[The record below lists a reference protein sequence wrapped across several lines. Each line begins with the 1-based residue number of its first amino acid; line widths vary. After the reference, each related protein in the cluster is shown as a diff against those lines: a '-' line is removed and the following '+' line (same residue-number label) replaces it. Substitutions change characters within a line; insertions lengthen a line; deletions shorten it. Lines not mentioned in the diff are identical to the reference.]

1 MILFNENAE
10 ATKILDF
17 LSACNKLGADSSLC
31 LVDCMKAL
39 KSKQPEDALQLLK
52 KLNTLLLTKPTSIAF
67 NCDNRQQVLYIIAKY
82 LWLES
87 KKPSEQQS
95 NFLTEDKAYEEGR
108 IVPNGLEEGISKNAR
123 KIMSVLKD
131 ADQTMAA
138 LEQFNRLN
146 LKLAKEGSEK
156 EENQESA
163 PKAERVDSIVAEWM
177 QSIPKKV
184 PSMKE
189 TELDIFD
196 NQASLLSTTIKAYHD
211 AGKPPEDTAATYD
224 AEVPAEWAKKYP
236 PEQML
241 LYLLAKKMAATN
253 EFRVF
258 PVPYEKFVV
267 YGDKALRAAKTFYD
281 RAFQCRTKPLI
292 ELKPFFNIYHIRL
305 ASVQEPETDEEPK
318 PWSLPDPKRCVSE
331 KTDGE
336 ELKKAVPKQARQ
348 LYTLQE
354 PGCEGPP
361 KGKLKLT
368 DDGANGLYRALN
380 RAYTKVKPDEKP
392 DENHVI
398 ISRLM
403 MKGELT
409 DDECTAA
416 VTALKDE
423 LQADLNACNITSV
436 QTERNLTLISNAVK
450 SFRTNAVMQMLL
462 YIAMEYRGENADTGY
477 TAAICQLA
485 DSKEGIVQFIQN
497 GLTKMKEMTAKKF
510 LTCRVAAVKG
520 GILRVSL
527 FKKKESS
534 SWTIKI
540 EENSKEKEAATL
552 KKFLGRKNKEEIK
565 LEGVVERKYERI
577 PYCLRMWVQQGMEQ
591 IREEKLRGITKTFYS
606 TGTTDYPQ
614 RAIFL
619 LVLWM
624 LESSKSGNKV
634 TVEFNKAEPP
644 PVFSCG
650 ETKKPLP
657 ELLREL
663 WTAIRTDHATVDTMW
678 DAFCTGN
685 IFKIESAE
693 GKCSFTRTEPKKQSK

>member
-10 ATKILDF
+10 ATNILDF
-17 LSACNKLGADSSLC
+17 LSECNKLDTDSSLC
-31 LVDCMKAL
+31 LADCMEAL

-87 KKPSEQQS
+87 KKPPDQQS
-95 NFLTEDKAYEEGR
+95 KFLTEDKAYEEGV
-108 IVPNGLEEGISKNAR
+108 IVPNGLEGGISENAK
-123 KIMSVLKD
+123 KIMSVMKD

-146 LKLAKEGSEK
+146 LKLAKEGSKK
-156 EENQESA
+156 EESA
-163 PKAERVDSIVAEWM
+163 LKAESVDNIVAEWM
-177 QSIPKKV
+177 NSIPRKV

-196 NQASLLSTTIKAYHD
+196 NQASLLSIIIKAYHD

-241 LYLLAKKMAATN
+241 LYLLAKKMAAID

-281 RAFQCRTKPLI
+281 RAFQCEEKPLI

-305 ASVQEPETDEEPK
+305 ASAPELETDEEPK
-318 PWSLPDPKRCVSE
+318 LWLPPDPKRCVSE

-348 LYTLQE
+348 LYTLQK
-354 PGCEGPP
+354 PGCEEPP

-380 RAYTKVKPDEKP
+380 RAYTKVKLDEKP
-392 DENHVI
+392 DENHVT

-409 DDECTAA
+409 DAEYKGA
-416 VTALKDE
+416 VTALEKE
-423 LQADLNACNITSV
+423 LQGDLGKCRITSV
-436 QTERNLTLISNAVK
+436 QAERNLTLISNAVK

-462 YIAMEYRGENADTGY
+462 YIAMEYRGENADTGC

-485 DSKEGIVQFIQN
+485 DSKEEIVQFIQN
-497 GLTKMKEMTAKKF
+497 GLTKMKEMTAEEF
-510 LTCRVAAVKG
+510 STCRAAAVKG
-520 GILRVSL
+520 EILRVSL
-527 FKKKESS
+527 FQKKKSS

-552 KKFLGRKNKEEIK
+552 KKFLGRKNKEEIS
-565 LEGVVERKYERI
+565 LGNVVECGYERI

-606 TGTTDYPQ
+606 TGTSDYPQ

-624 LESSKSGNKV
+624 LESSESEDKV
-634 TVEFNKAEPP
+634 TVEFSKAE
-644 PVFSCG
+644 FSCG

-657 ELLREL
+657 KLLSEL
-663 WTAIRTDHATVDTMW
+663 WTAIRNEPATVDTMW
-678 DAFCTGN
+678 DEFCEGN

-693 GKCSFTRTEPKKQSK
+693 GKCSFTRAEPKKQSK